1 MLNNEMGRSND
12 HSKKTV
18 MVIILKEYVY
28 SYFIHK
34 NKIVF
39 TGPQQLHGAN
49 QLWSFFRC
57 PNLVYFYII
66 LISLLAFMKFS
77 LLRSVFSK
85 IGNPKLSSIFDLREK
100 SPQEICDLFFTE

>member
-1 MLNNEMGRSND
+1 MGRNND
-12 HSKKTV
+12 HSKRTV
-18 MVIILKEYVY
+18 MVIMLKEYVY

-39 TGPQQLHGAN
+39 KGPQQLHGAN

-66 LISLLAFMKFS
+66 LIFLLAVMKFS
-77 LLRSVFSK
+77 LLWSVFSK
-85 IGNPKLSSIFDLREK
+85 IGNPKLSFLY
-100 SPQEICDLFFTE
+100 F